1 MFRFP
6 ARREKEGGQIIV
18 LFALA
23 MVAII
28 AMVGLVLDG
37 GSAFSQRR
45 AEQSAAD
52 LAALAGANSILLNGD
67 EVIATAVARATAAD
81 NGFTHGVNGTVV
93 TVSFDYTVA
102 ARVQVDIAALHRN
115 NFVAIV
121 GMPTWAVSV
130 TATAKTGNGPDTT
143 SDGGPMIFSIDVFGP
158 DGLPRPEYTDP
169 LNPYG
174 FGETNNDAPE
184 TPGDFA
190 WTNYGT
196 GNVNSDEVRDIIEG
210 DLVISKTIAFGE
222 YVGQL
227 NEGNHTTLFTAVD
240 VELSGTCFDVP
251 VVDHGGIF
259 QGWATFCVTYADK
272 QNKQVFG
279 YFKSPW
285 VSQTLSVGCAAGT
298 CPLFLGNYEAPHLV
312 N

>member
-1 MFRFP
+1 MTRFT
-6 ARREKEGGQIIV
+6 ARRGEEGGQIIV

-45 AEQSAAD
+45 GEQSAAD
-52 LAALAGANSILLNGD
+52 LAALAAANSILINGD
-67 EVIATAVARATAAD
+67 EGVATALARATVAD

-93 TVSFDYTVA
+93 NVSFSYTTGAIVT
-102 ARVQVDIAALHRN
+102 VDVTALHRN
-115 NFVAIV
+115 NFVSVV
-121 GMPTWAVSV
+121 GMPTWSV
-130 TATAKTGNGPDTT
+130 TTTATARTGVPDGTT
-143 SDGGPMIFSIDVFGP
+143 HGGPLIFSIDAFGG
-158 DGLPRPEYTDP
+158 DGEP
-169 LNPYG
+169 LDIYSDSDNPYG

-196 GNVNSDEVRDIIEG
+196 GNVNSDDVRDIINN
-210 DLVISKTIAFGE
+210 DLVISKTIDFGE
-222 YVGQL
+222 YIGQH
-227 NEGNHTTLFTAVD
+227 NQGNHTTLYPDVD
-240 VELSGTCFDVP
+240 YSMGGNCYSVP
-251 VVDHGGIF
+251 VVDHNGTF
-259 QGWATFCVTYADK
+259 QGWATFCVSYADK
-272 QNKQVFG
+272 HNKKIYG

-285 VSQTLSVGCAAGT
+285 ISETLTVGCKGGS
-298 CPLFLGNYEAPHLV
+298 CPRYLGNYELKLI